1 MQAIVDKT
9 CQYSNYIVQGIVFMS
24 LQLLT
29 HARKPFSYSFYLHHI
44 LVRVALIKFIAYRWL
59 QAMTR
64 GLSPNLLNL
73 AGSVPDMT
81 IQFGLTPSSSK
92 NRVISA
98 NNKGPITRP
107 VTEKIVTLQIWII
120 NYQIST
126 M

>member
-1 MQAIVDKT
+1 MWHMQAIVDKT

-29 HARKPFSYSFYLHHI
+29 HARKPFSYSLYLHHI

-64 GLSPNLLNL
+64 SLSPNLLNL

-81 IQFGLTPSSSK
+81 IQFGLTPSSLRIVSF
-92 NRVISA
+92 RQ
-98 NNKGPITRP
+98 ITRDQSLGL
-107 VTEKIVTLQIWII
+107 LQKK
-120 NYQIST
+120 
-126 M
+126 

>member
-64 GLSPNLLNL
+64 SLSPNLLNL

-81 IQFGLTPSSSK
+81 IQFGLTPSSLRIVSF
-92 NRVISA
+92 RQ
-98 NNKGPITRP
+98 ITRDQSLGL
-107 VTEKIVTLQIWII
+107 LQKK
-120 NYQIST
+120 
-126 M
+126 

>member
-1 MQAIVDKT
+1 MNNQLQKSLLLMWHMQAIVDKT

-64 GLSPNLLNL
+64 SLSPNSLNL

-81 IQFGLTPSSSK
+81 IQFGLTPSSLRIVSF
-92 NRVISA
+92 RQ
-98 NNKGPITRP
+98 ITRDQSLGL
-107 VTEKIVTLQIWII
+107 LQKK
-120 NYQIST
+120 
-126 M
+126 